1 MRGWSLRIFRI
12 FGVDVRMH
20 PLMLLVLLF
29 SMIFAKLSDGYAVR
43 GFGLWVLM
51 LLAIAAR
58 EIGRGFAAAWCGM
71 QMQSLVILPTGGIAT
86 YGLRE
91 DRQRKHDLLMALSGP
106 SANFFVGICTAMLLL
121 AVSPS
126 LHLFDRPYIVSG
138 HLIRALLWTQ
148 IFLGGVHMIPAA
160 PLDAGVLLRH
170 SFMRLRGAARGARAA
185 AGISQMTGIFISIA
199 GIAFQ
204 NIWTMAIGAAIL
216 TGWQTIAME
225 DTTGDE
231 AVDSV
236 RMRDVMLSNFT
247 TLGASDTLEEAL
259 QASIHS
265 LQDIFPVTRGPLLV
279 GSVSRQA
286 LSDALTSGG
295 NSYVQGVMTRS
306 LHVASVDDPVVST
319 LRKLSNGGTQ
329 MLPVVDGGRLVGIV
343 TPQNLTMSMGL
354 LGRVQRLRQRFGEDA
369 TGE

>member
-20 PLMLLVLLF
+20 PLMVLVLFF
-29 SMIFAKLSDGYAVR
+29 SLVFAKLADGFATR

-51 LLAIAAR
+51 LLAIAVR

-71 QMQSLVILPTGGIAT
+71 QMQSLIILPTGGIAT

-91 DRQRKHDLLMALSGP
+91 DRQRRHDLLMALSGP
-106 SANFFVGICTAMLLL
+106 LANFFIGICTAMLLL

-126 LHLFDRPYIVSG
+126 LRLFDRPYITSG
-138 HLIRALLWTQ
+138 HLIRALMWTQ
-148 IFLGGVHMIPAA
+148 IFLGGIHMIPAV
-160 PLDAGVLLRH
+160 PLDAGVLLRRN
-170 SFMRLRGAARGARAA
+170 FMRLRGAARGARAA

-204 NIWTMAIGAAIL
+204 NIWTMAIGASIVI
-216 TGWQTIAME
+216 GWQTVALE
-225 DTTGDE
+225 DTSGDE

-259 QASIHS
+259 NASIHS

-286 LSDALTSGG
+286 LSDALLTGG

-306 LHVASVDDPVVST
+306 LHVASADDPVVST
-319 LRKLSNGGTQ
+319 LRKLSTEGTQ
-329 MLPVVDGGRLVGIV
+329 MLPVVEGGRVVGIV
-343 TPQNLTMSMGL
+343 TPQNLSMSMGL
-354 LGRVQRLRQRFGEDA
+354 LGRTRRLRQRLGEDA
-369 TGE
+369 AGE